1 MTWVGL
7 VRKNLMRRPMR
18 TLLTSAGVAI
28 GVGLIVALLSISAG
42 AEQTAG
48 DLIHIG
54 RSDFGL
60 FQSGVS
66 DATRSL
72 LPVTLEKRIDA
83 DPGVAQTA
91 RIFLFVTKVQGM
103 DSSLVFGLAPDQF
116 PAKRLTLVSGDRSG
130 ALVGDAGAKT
140 FKVHPGSTIDVN
152 GRRFRVSGIF
162 HSGDRFED
170 QGVVLPLPAVQA
182 LAKRP
187 GEVTTIAVTVK
198 LGEMP
203 QTVATRL
210 EKNYGISAIVEPG
223 QAVKVDTSSRLII
236 DVGWVISALALIVG
250 GIGVMNTMA
259 MSVFERIREIGI
271 LRAVGWTSRRIALLI
286 ISEAIGIS
294 LVALAIG
301 LVLGHP
307 RRAFLHHA
315 DRSVVA
321 RLAEVH
327 ARRLRLGARVRA
339 RRRDPRRRLSDLARP
354 QPEPDRS
361 FTSRVEGAS
370 RRAPKCGFHV
380 PQLQLAHLRH
390 AAPPGDGGARAAP
403 AALPARRLGARDLR
417 VPLRRDGE
425 RRRVRGRLEARG
437 AEGILRAGRAA
448 RGDGAEPRA
457 LRRGR
462 LREGGRR

>member
-72 LPVTLEKRIDA
+72 LPVSLEKRVDS

-103 DSSLVFGLAPDQF
+103 DSSLVFGLAPGQF
-116 PAKRLTLVSGDRSG
+116 PAQRLTLVSGNRSG
-130 ALVGDAGAKT
+130 ALVGDSGAKT

-152 GRRFRVSGIF
+152 GRTFRVSGIF
-162 HSGDRFED
+162 HSGDAFED
-170 QGVVLPLPAVQA
+170 QGVVLPLAAVQA

-198 LGEMP
+198 LGQTP
-203 QTVATRL
+203 QTVASRL

-286 ISEAIGIS
+286 VSEAIGIS

-301 LVLGHP
+301 LVLGILAAHFFTSQTGLSSLVSP
-307 RRAFLHHA
+307 KFTLGVFAWGLAFALG
-315 DRSVVA
+315 VGI
-321 RLAEVH
+321 
-327 ARRLRLGARVRA
+327 LGAVYPTWRA
-339 RRRDPRRRLSDLARP
+339 LSLSP
-354 QPEPDRS
+354 IE
-361 FTSRVEGAS
+361 
-370 RRAPKCGFHV
+370 
-380 PQLQLAHLRH
+380 
-390 AAPPGDGGARAAP
+390 
-403 AALPARRLGARDLR
+403 
-417 VPLRRDGE
+417 
-425 RRRVRGRLEARG
+425 
-437 AEGILRAGRAA
+437 
-448 RGDGAEPRA
+448 A
-457 LRRGR
+457 LRR
-462 LREGGRR
+462 E

>member
-1 MTWVGL
+1 
-7 VRKNLMRRPMR
+7 MRRPMR

-42 AEQTAG
+42 AQQTAG

-130 ALVGDAGAKT
+130 ALVGDAGART
-140 FKVHPGSTIDVN
+140 FKVHPGSTIDLS

-162 HSGDRFED
+162 HSGNRFED
-170 QGVVLPLPAVQA
+170 QGVVLPLAAVQA

-198 LGEMP
+198 LGEVP

-210 EKNYGISAIVEPG
+210 EKSYGISAIVEPG

-236 DVGWVISALALIVG
+236 DVGWVISVLALIVG

-301 LVLGHP
+301 LVLGVLAAHFFTTQTGLSSLVSP
-307 RRAFLHHA
+307 KFTLGVFAWGLAFALG
-315 DRSVVA
+315 VGI
-321 RLAEVH
+321 
-327 ARRLRLGARVRA
+327 LGAVYPTWRA
-339 RRRDPRRRLSDLARP
+339 LSLSP
-354 QPEPDRS
+354 IE
-361 FTSRVEGAS
+361 
-370 RRAPKCGFHV
+370 
-380 PQLQLAHLRH
+380 
-390 AAPPGDGGARAAP
+390 
-403 AALPARRLGARDLR
+403 
-417 VPLRRDGE
+417 
-425 RRRVRGRLEARG
+425 
-437 AEGILRAGRAA
+437 
-448 RGDGAEPRA
+448 A
-457 LRRGR
+457 LRR
-462 LREGGRR
+462 E